1 MKTIDCGIV
10 KTIRVPHQQFE
21 SIKNKAKY
29 LMIQDK
35 DKGDVL
41 TFALIGE
48 TVASDPFKVA
58 THVKGIFIGKDGSM
72 GFKYGKEYEFYT
84 YYHNK
89 CIHLK
94 TKDGLW
100 CPYSNIEKLLENW
113 RIIDGMS

>member
-72 GFKYGKEYEFYT
+72 GFNNGKEYEFNT
-84 YYHNK
+84 YYNNK
-89 CIHLK
+89 SIH
-94 TKDGLW
+94 
-100 CPYSNIEKLLENW
+100 
-113 RIIDGMS
+113 